1 MRVRIIADSTC
12 DLPKEIV
19 KNSKIEIMPM
29 LVYIDE
35 TEYEEGVTIEPKYLY
50 DKMRKGSSTR
60 TAQITATTLYNQFIK
75 YVDSDDE
82 YLYIALS
89 SELSGTYQTAKM
101 VLEEL
106 KETYPEFK
114 LRIYDSKCASVGL
127 GLVVD
132 YAVKLAEDGVGIDQI
147 IKLVD
152 LKASHME
159 HIITVDDIEYLYRG
173 GRISKSK
180 AVIGGVLNIKP
191 IINMEKGKLKLIG
204 KARSQK
210 QVIRRMLDIMEQR
223 GSNLSQQTI
232 GIHHGDDLHTAEV
245 VEKMIRE
252 RFGVKNFIVNYA
264 GCVMGAHLGPG
275 AISIF
280 FTSDSQDEN

>member
-1 MRVRIIADSTC
+1 
-12 DLPKEIV
+12 
-19 KNSKIEIMPM
+19 
-29 LVYIDE
+29 
-35 TEYEEGVTIEPKYLY
+35 
-50 DKMRKGSSTR
+50 
-60 TAQITATTLYNQFIK
+60 
-75 YVDSDDE
+75 
-82 YLYIALS
+82 
-89 SELSGTYQTAKM
+89 
-101 VLEEL
+101 
-106 KETYPEFK
+106 
-114 LRIYDSKCASVGL
+114 
-127 GLVVD
+127 
-132 YAVKLAEDGVGIDQI
+132 
-147 IKLVD
+147 
-152 LKASHME
+152 
-159 HIITVDDIEYLYRG
+159 
-173 GRISKSK
+173 
-180 AVIGGVLNIKP
+180 
-191 IINMEKGKLKLIG
+191 MEKGKLKLIG